1 MADKTVNASVKKTVK
16 LDGKSNLKDKP
27 KAGAQRTDEKA
38 FQEKE
43 EKKSKKDKMANR
55 SGTRAGAK
63 DKVDSERVAGGPKK
77 PGKKKKKKKKKGD
90 GLDEKNT
97 FTPKKKKKNFITKLF
112 SSTPDVIIRDPR
124 ALEAVDALHL
134 TQHHLKKLRD
144 KFDSIDVDGSGSID
158 TEEFFEAMEENRSPI
173 TDRLFALID
182 LDGSGTIEF
191 EEFIRILATY
201 CMYTKDEILRF
212 CFETFDKDGSNAI
225 DEKEFVELCK

>member
-1 MADKTVNASVKKTVK
+1 MSAKALSVSGKKGPK
-16 LDGKSNLKDKP
+16 LDGKNNLKNKP

-38 FQEKE
+38 FVEKE
-43 EKKSKKDKMANR
+43 EKKSKKEQMA
-55 SGTRAGAK
+55 SRAGSRAPK
-63 DKVDSERVAGGPKK
+63 EKETKGPKQA
-77 PGKKKKKKKKKGD
+77 GKKKKRKKNADLLEDKKP
-90 GLDEKNT
+90 T
-97 FTPKKKKKNFITKLF
+97 FKPKKKKKNFITKMF
-112 SSTPDVIIRDPR
+112 TSSPDVIIRDPR
-124 ALEAVDALHL
+124 ALEAVEALHF
-134 TQHHLKKLRD
+134 TQVHLKKLRD
-144 KFDSIDVDGSGSID
+144 KFDAIDVDGSGSID

-173 TDRLFALID
+173 TDRLFSLID

>member
-1 MADKTVNASVKKTVK
+1 MSAKKAVK
-16 LDGKSNLKDKP
+16 LEGKNNLKDKP
-27 KAGAQRTDEKA
+27 KAGAQRVDEKA

-43 EKKSKKDKMANR
+43 EKKSKSER
-55 SGTRAGAK
+55 LQGRAGVRSTPKDDKNPAK
-63 DKVDSERVAGGPKK
+63 PGKK
-77 PGKKKKKKKKKGD
+77 GKKKKKKDVLEKKP
-90 GLDEKNT
+90 T
-97 FTPKKKKKNFITKLF
+97 FKPKKKKQNFITKLF
-112 SSTPDVIIRDPR
+112 ASTPDVILRDPR

-134 TQHHLKKLRD
+134 TQSHLKILRD
-144 KFDSIDVDGSGSID
+144 RFDSIDVDGSGSID
-158 TEEFFEAMEENRSPI
+158 TEEFFEAMGENRSPI
-173 TDRLFALID
+173 TDRLFSLID